1 MNLDL
6 LLSFVQAPQKMADHP
21 VSDLEGMVAEYPYF
35 SAAQMLLLK
44 QYKLQNSSKFNKQ
57 LRHAAGVLP
66 DRKQLYRL
74 IEIWPEEVEQALEA
88 DAEVEVVPVP
98 APKAE
103 EPMAAVETTPA
114 ITERKEL
121 AAPLSEVPLAQ
132 LEEVQTFGK
141 EAAAE
146 VPQETVAED
155 LESNTAAEVEEVA
168 DANAAEVLSPEPAL
182 TAMADEPAA
191 VSATEDAVS
200 TAEEEVIEEVV
211 TSSVQEVEEAETELD
226 TPEAVATEA
235 ESTTAAEEVTMAV
248 EKSVEDAAESP
259 VQAEAEPQ
267 SVEVTPPVEE
277 WPVPAEQEDED
288 ANPELLELEEEPA
301 PAPLAQEASSEVAAV
316 SSKMPEPTAAD
327 VPPAISAS
335 KPAAPIAAIATMED
349 VEVAEFIAKPHDRL
363 SWFKFFA
370 GKPLREQS
378 DEVLDQL
385 YQEHMQQDL
394 LRAPE
399 QDQQI
404 SAIRAQI
411 NRNEEVPSSKAL
423 EEEIRR
429 LAYESISDDE
439 LPASETLAGIYAA
452 QHDYKKAIR
461 IYQKLILKFPDKMSY
476 FARLIEELR
485 AKS

>member
-74 IEIWPEEVEQALEA
+74 IEIWPEEVEHALVA

-146 VPQETVAED
+146 VPEETVAED

-191 VSATEDAVS
+191 ISPTEEAVS
-200 TAEEEVIEEVV
+200 TAEEEVIEEAA

-288 ANPELLELEEEPA
+288 AKTELLEQLEEVQSTASHAQEQPSAASASMSEPA
-301 PAPLAQEASSEVAAV
+301 ADEATEI
-316 SSKMPEPTAAD
+316 T
-327 VPPAISAS
+327 S

>member
-226 TPEAVATEA
+226 NPEAVATEA
-235 ESTTAAEEVTMAV
+235 ESTAAAEEVTMAV

-259 VQAEAEPQ
+259 VHAEAEPQ

-288 ANPELLELEEEPA
+288 AKTELLEQLEEVQSTA
-301 PAPLAQEASSEVAAV
+301 SHAQEQPSAASASMSE
-316 SSKMPEPTAAD
+316 SAAD
-327 VPPAISAS
+327 EATEITGKS
-335 KPAAPIAAIATMED
+335 AAPIAAIATMED

>member
-6 LLSFVQAPQKMADHP
+6 LLSFVQAPQKMVNHP

-35 SAAQMLLLK
+35 SAAQLLLLK

-66 DRKQLYRL
+66 DRKQLYR
-74 IEIWPEEVEQALEA
+74 IVEMWPEEIEHAIAADVEMDVLPVSAEQLGLLQEEQSNLLTEAPSLKEPAQTMVEAIAPDAEA
-88 DAEVEVVPVP
+88 DEVIE
-98 APKAE
+98 APMEA
-103 EPMAAVETTPA
+103 
-114 ITERKEL
+114 L
-121 AAPLSEVPLAQ
+121 AD
-132 LEEVQTFGK
+132 T
-141 EAAAE
+141 
-146 VPQETVAED
+146 
-155 LESNTAAEVEEVA
+155 EVEE
-168 DANAAEVLSPEPAL
+168 
-182 TAMADEPAA
+182 M
-191 VSATEDAVS
+191 
-200 TAEEEVIEEVV
+200 I
-211 TSSVQEVEEAETELD
+211 AETL
-226 TPEAVATEA
+226 
-235 ESTTAAEEVTMAV
+235 
-248 EKSVEDAAESP
+248 
-259 VQAEAEPQ
+259 
-267 SVEVTPPVEE
+267 PPVEE
-277 WPVPAEQEDED
+277 WPVSEATEAATLPEVLEQEQQTAETP
-288 ANPELLELEEEPA
+288 AASSGTEALEPAVSEEEQPVA
-301 PAPLAQEASSEVAAV
+301 PAVIAPVETITDHHDATS
-316 SSKMPEPTAAD
+316 TAA
-327 VPPAISAS
+327 
-335 KPAAPIAAIATMED
+335 APMAQAE
-349 VEVAEFIAKPHDRL
+349 VEAFIARPHDRL

-411 NRNEEVPSSKAL
+411 NRDEEVPSSKAL
-423 EEEIRR
+423 EDEIRR
-429 LAYESISDDE
+429 LAYESISDEE

-485 AKS
+485 ANS

>member
-6 LLSFVQAPQKMADHP
+6 LLSFVQAPHKMADHA
-21 VSDLEGMVAEYPYF
+21 VSDLEDMVAEYPYF
-35 SAAQMLLLK
+35 SAAQLLLLK

-74 IEIWPEEVEQALEA
+74 IEIWPEEVEQAIEA
-88 DAEVEVVPVP
+88 ESSVTVVPVLP
-98 APKAE
+98 AAP
-103 EPMAAVETTPA
+103 AVELDALAAPA
-114 ITERKEL
+114 EVSEF
-121 AAPLSEVPLAQ
+121 AAPLSEVPLKQ
-132 LEEVQTFGK
+132 LEEVQGLGTETSADAV
-141 EAAAE
+141 EAEKQAAE
-146 VPQETVAED
+146 VISDVVHAAVEDAPAEAAIIEEAITEEVKAED
-155 LESNTAAEVEEVA
+155 AIVEEAISEEVMAEKATTADVFAADALIQADQQLSEATSQEVEHQVA
-168 DANAAEVLSPEPAL
+168 ISPK
-182 TAMADEPAA
+182 
-191 VSATEDAVS
+191 
-200 TAEEEVIEEVV
+200 EEVI
-211 TSSVQEVEEAETELD
+211 AAAI
-226 TPEAVATEA
+226 TPA
-235 ESTTAAEEVTMAV
+235 
-248 EKSVEDAAESP
+248 
-259 VQAEAEPQ
+259 
-267 SVEVTPPVEE
+267 VEE
-277 WPVPAEQEDED
+277 WPVPPMVAPEVLEAAEEQAVEASALNAEELVSEQEGPVVVELPAEAPPVIAEVPLQL
-288 ANPELLELEEEPA
+288 ANEVESAATPVPEPVLVKVVTPPA
-301 PAPLAQEASSEVAAV
+301 VSASKTNTTTTAIPPIAPQEVAA
-316 SSKMPEPTAAD
+316 
-327 VPPAISAS
+327 
-335 KPAAPIAAIATMED
+335 
-349 VEVAEFIAKPHDRL
+349 FIAQPHARL

-404 SAIRAQI
+404 SAIRAHI
-411 NRNEEVPSSKAL
+411 NREEEVPSSKAL

>member
-74 IEIWPEEVEQALEA
+74 IEIWPEEVEQALVA

-103 EPMAAVETTPA
+103 EPSATVETPPVL
-114 ITERKEL
+114 TERKEL

-146 VPQETVAED
+146 VPEETVAED
-155 LESNTAAEVEEVA
+155 LESITAAEEKEVA
-168 DANAAEVLSPEPAL
+168 EANASEVLSPEPVL

-211 TSSVQEVEEAETELD
+211 TSLVQEVEETEID
-226 TPEAVATEA
+226 APEAVATES
-235 ESTTAAEEVTMAV
+235 ESATAAEEVTI
-248 EKSVEDAAESP
+248 AAEKAMEPP
-259 VQAEAEPQ
+259 VQAEAQPQ

-277 WPVPAEQEDED
+277 WPVPAKQEDTD
-288 ANPELLELEEEPA
+288 AKPELVELEEEPA
-301 PAPLAQEASSEVAAV
+301 PAPLVQEASSEVAAV
-316 SSKMPEPTAAD
+316 SAKMPEPAAMD

-335 KPAAPIAAIATMED
+335 KPTAPIAATATMED

-394 LRAPE
+394 LKAPE

-404 SAIRAQI
+404 SAIRVQV
-411 NRNEEVPSSKAL
+411 NRDEEVPSSKAL

>member
-35 SAAQMLLLK
+35 SAAQLLLLK

-57 LRHAAGVLP
+57 LRHVAAVLP

-74 IEIWPEEVEQALEA
+74 IEIWPEEVAEVLAA
-88 DAEVEVVPVP
+88 DVEVEVVPVP
-98 APKAE
+98 AAQPVFIQE
-103 EPMAAVETTPA
+103 EPRMLLDEP
-114 ITERKEL
+114 IEL
-121 AAPLSEVPLAQ
+121 AAPLSEVPLEQ
-132 LEEVQTFGK
+132 LEAVQGIGK
-141 EAAAE
+141 EAAAQGQVVDESTE
-146 VPQETVAED
+146 VLNEQVLADAIETTQEEVLPQETAETTDPVAAAVDENEMVIARQDFQTED
-155 LESNTAAEVEEVA
+155 EVAAESEEKSSETTA
-168 DANAAEVLSPEPAL
+168 LPGAQSEQDLSQN
-182 TAMADEPAA
+182 
-191 VSATEDAVS
+191 
-200 TAEEEVIEEVV
+200 AEEL
-211 TSSVQEVEEAETELD
+211 A
-226 TPEAVATEA
+226 
-235 ESTTAAEEVTMAV
+235 TTAALEA
-248 EKSVEDAAESP
+248 DESNDELMIDTE
-259 VQAEAEPQ
+259 Q
-267 SVEVTPPVEE
+267 PVEE
-277 WPVPAEQEDED
+277 WPVLEDTATEEALEVPAVQSD
-288 ANPELLELEEEPA
+288 
-301 PAPLAQEASSEVAAV
+301 APLLPQPDAAIFPTAAPVVPPERESVAPSAASSSSILAGPADTTALPKQPEEVAA
-316 SSKMPEPTAAD
+316 
-327 VPPAISAS
+327 
-335 KPAAPIAAIATMED
+335 
-349 VEVAEFIAKPHDRL
+349 FIAKPHNRL

-404 SAIRAQI
+404 SAMRAQI
-411 NRNEEVPSSKAL
+411 NRDEEVPSSKAL

>member
-74 IEIWPEEVEQALEA
+74 IEIWPEEVEQALVA

-103 EPMAAVETTPA
+103 EPSATVETPPVL
-114 ITERKEL
+114 TERKEL

-146 VPQETVAED
+146 VPEEAVAED
-155 LESNTAAEVEEVA
+155 LETNTAAEVEDVA
-168 DANAAEVLSPEPAL
+168 EANAAEVLSPEPAL

-211 TSSVQEVEEAETELD
+211 TSTAREVEEAETEID

-235 ESTTAAEEVTMAV
+235 ESTAAAEEVTIAA
-248 EKSVEDAAESP
+248 EKPMEPSFESP
-259 VQAEAEPQ
+259 VHAEAEPQ

-277 WPVPAEQEDED
+277 WPVPTKQEDTD
-288 ANPELLELEEEPA
+288 AKPELLEMEEEPA

-316 SSKMPEPTAAD
+316 SAKMPEPAAMD

-335 KPAAPIAAIATMED
+335 KPAAPIAATATKED

-394 LRAPE
+394 LKAPE

-404 SAIRAQI
+404 LAIRAQV
-411 NRNEEVPSSKAL
+411 NRDEEVPSSKAL